1 MDEGSK
7 TQGIAIP
14 SEGMVAPVYLLDD
27 TQILVRIFPTTTAAA
42 LCLAVR
48 TEMGLGYDAH
58 FSLFQY
64 NVADGG
70 FKYIDDQLAIAKLVA
85 KWKQCEFD
93 EGRNLMGTG
102 HCHRCYAMHLL
113 RVPHGSMDRA
123 LSFVLQALP
132 ARARLEDRN

>member
-14 SEGMVAPVYLLDD
+14 AEGMVAPVYLLDD
-27 TQILVRIFPTTTAAA
+27 TQIVIRIFPTTTAAA

-48 TEMGLGYDAH
+48 TELGLGYDAH

-93 EGRNLMGTG
+93 EGRSLMGTG
-102 HCHRCYAMHLL
+102 LAVIDGMPCTYSA
-113 RVPHGSMDRA
+113 
-123 LSFVLQALP
+123 
-132 ARARLEDRN
+132 